1 MLRLEGRFEVRV
13 ISHQAFAAYMNHRG
27 YTVRSLADALGDQRL
42 RSTIGHLRS
51 GKRPTCDPTL
61 ARRIEKV
68 LDAPRDSPFVPLVS
82 RVARE
87 VPPQIRQAAS

>member
-1 MLRLEGRFEVRV
+1 MIRIEGRFEVRV
-13 ISHQAFAAYMNHRG
+13 ISHQAFAQYMKHRG
-27 YTVRSLADALGDQRL
+27 YTVRTMADALGGPHL

-51 GKRPTCDPTL
+51 GKRSTCDPEL

-68 LDAPRDSPFVPLVS
+68 LDAPRDSLFVPLVS

-87 VPPQIRQAAS
+87 VRRMEKAG